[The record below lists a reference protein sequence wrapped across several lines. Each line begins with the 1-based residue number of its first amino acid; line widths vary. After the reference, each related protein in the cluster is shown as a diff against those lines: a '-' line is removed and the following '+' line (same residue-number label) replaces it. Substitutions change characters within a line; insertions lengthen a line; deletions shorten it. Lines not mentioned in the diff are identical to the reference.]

1 VYNSNLE
8 NKKESKIMI
17 NENKIQILENFT
29 KICNVLYEN
38 NRFSEIELIE
48 NLVNTLDLFD
58 FVFEYESIQ
67 DYESNMNQFRM

>member
-1 VYNSNLE
+1 
-8 NKKESKIMI
+8 MI